1 MFKPKTELG
10 SYTRDQSHLET
21 FLDNKVRIWLN
32 ERARLFLLDYIN
44 IKYVSQTYY
53 IPNIWDYS
61 YLIMPAFKALEGTM
75 LQIGE
80 QLGFDITK
88 YKYKVGLMFSEEN
101 LEKFYND
108 VLDKTAKISEEKR
121 LDIKQWLDNARR
133 ILSSLRHNPAHFN
146 GDTKTFEKA
155 FLDGDLILSTI
166 NYMCL
171 ALIESGVF
179 IPYLEKK
186 AKFTG
191 KSKNEDTTIIAVE

>member
-1 MFKPKTELG
+1 MFKPKTDLG
-10 SYTRDQSHLET
+10 SYTRDQVHLET

-32 ERARLFLLDYIN
+32 ERIRLFLLDYIN

-53 IPNIWDYS
+53 MSSIWDYS

-80 QLGFDITK
+80 QLNFDINK
-88 YKYKVGLMFSEEN
+88 YKYKVGLIFSEEN
-101 LEKFYND
+101 LENFYND
-108 VLDKTAKISEEKR
+108 VLDKTAKITEENR
-121 LDIKQWLDNARR
+121 LNIKQWLDNARR

-146 GDTKTFEKA
+146 GDVKTFEKA
-155 FLDGDLILSTI
+155 FMDGDLILSTI

-179 IPYLEKK
+179 LPYLENKG
-186 AKFTG
+186 KFSG
-191 KSKNEDTTIIAVE
+191 KGKEEDRTIIAAE